1 MQIPS
6 KQQWK
11 KWSYP
16 TKIAVVGAVVGIPLG
31 VIAILAGIF
40 FYLYPKNP
48 LIENPIVVLPDKI
61 DLPSSDSKT
70 FEVKNQDPN
79 RTLYS
84 ISVKLRAIFEELDP
98 KEIRLSS
105 EREYEFFS
113 GKLKDGRFEHIVRI
127 IGIDAEKKPC
137 VYLFFFELK
146 NGESKH
152 FKIEN
157 LRSKTDSRKPLNLFL
172 SVLGFS
178 TNPTK
183 FTWEKDKI
191 NLSIPIREQAEFISF
206 AFLVTRPK

>member
-1 MQIPS
+1 VIPS
-6 KQQWK
+6 KEQWK

-16 TKIAVVGAVVGIPLG
+16 SKATVVGVCLG
-31 VIAILAGIF
+31 VIAILAIPLGIF

-48 LIENPIVVLPDKI
+48 PIEKPIVVLPDKI
-61 DLPSSDSKT
+61 DLPSNDPKT

-84 ISVKLRAIFEELDP
+84 ISVKLRAVFEELDP
-98 KEIRLSS
+98 KEIHLIS

-113 GKLKDGRFEHIVRI
+113 EKLTDGRFEHIVKI

-137 VYLFFFELK
+137 IYLFLFQLK

-152 FKIEN
+152 FKLES
-157 LRSKTDSRKPLNLFL
+157 LRSKTDTRKPLNLFL

-183 FTWEKDKI
+183 FTWEQDKI
-191 NLSIPIREQAEFISF
+191 KFSIPIRENAEFVSF